1 MSKSFFKPK
10 FRIQRVATTDSLN
23 EKVTFIGY
31 LVQVKYWW
39 LPIWWDAFMPVKDS
53 SSNTTSTATAFFS
66 DQEDAIEYVSRRYT
80 VIDYNEFTFNNEQ
93 QGEQD

>member
-10 FRIQRVATTDSLN
+10 FRIQRVAITDSPN

-31 LVQVKYWW
+31 VVQVKYWW
-39 LPIWWDAFMPVKDS
+39 LPIWCDAFMPVKDS
-53 SSNTTSTATAFFS
+53 SSNRTSNTTAFFN

-80 VIDYNEFTFNNEQ
+80 VIDYNDFSSDNEQ
-93 QGEQD
+93 QGE